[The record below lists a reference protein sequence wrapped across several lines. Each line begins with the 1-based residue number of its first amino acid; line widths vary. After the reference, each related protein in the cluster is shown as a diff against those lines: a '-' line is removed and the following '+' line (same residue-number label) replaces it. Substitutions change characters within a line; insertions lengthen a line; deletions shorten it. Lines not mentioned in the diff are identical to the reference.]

1 MQIPWGEG
9 YKGVKHSPGQRQR
22 KIILKQN
29 ATMHKKTEMDECFY
43 AKKRRKPSL
52 DEKYNNNIRERTF
65 LWGMNSSVTR
75 RLCANVR

>member
-22 KIILKQN
+22 KIIPKQN
-29 ATMHKKTEMDECFY
+29 ATTHKKTEMDECFY

-52 DEKYNNNIRERTF
+52 DEKYNNNIRENDVF
-65 LWGMNSSVTR
+65 CGE
-75 RLCANVR
+75 